1 MIISEIMTKNP
12 ATATTDSSVAEVLA
26 TLHDLD
32 VRHLPIVDG
41 NELVGIVSD
50 RDLRS
55 FVAIDLFNMLE
66 RDEIREKLN
75 TPVCEIMATDL
86 ASMDPESEIAEA
98 IDMMLEERIGA
109 IPVVNGASRELVGI
123 ISYIDVMRALR
134 SLA

>member
-1 MIISEIMTKNP
+1 MVISDIMTKNP
-12 ATATTDSSVAEVLA
+12 VTATPNSNVAEALA

-32 VRHLPIVDG
+32 VRHLPIVES

-55 FVAIDLFNMLE
+55 FVAIDLSDMLE
-66 RDEIREKLN
+66 QDEIREKLE

-86 ASMDPESEIAEA
+86 TSIDSESEIVEA

-109 IPVVNGASRELVGI
+109 IPVVSRTSRELVGI
-123 ISYIDVMRALR
+123 ISYIDVLRALR

>member
-1 MIISEIMTKNP
+1 MVISEIMTKNP
-12 ATATTDSSVAEVLA
+12 VTATTNSNVAEALA

-66 RDEIREKLN
+66 RDEIREKLK

-86 ASMDPESEIAEA
+86 ASIDPESEIAEA
-98 IDMMLEERIGA
+98 IDMMLDERIGA
-109 IPVVNGASRELVGI
+109 IPVVSRTSRELVGI